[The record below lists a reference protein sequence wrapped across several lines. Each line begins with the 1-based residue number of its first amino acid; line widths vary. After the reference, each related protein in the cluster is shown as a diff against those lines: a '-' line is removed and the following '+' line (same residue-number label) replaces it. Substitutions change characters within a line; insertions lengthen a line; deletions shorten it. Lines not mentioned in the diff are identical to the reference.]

1 MSVLHLRYRFFRGRF
16 SGDSSLDRAKRE
28 VSNPHR
34 EYFTPKKNQRNR
46 NKEIM
51 VAFKTEQ
58 RAKGSR
64 NDFFTFSAY
73 HIPFHNN
80 FQGFRLLSFSMRRAL
95 PRFAQWE
102 SRFHSAQS
110 NLESKIKSQQA

>member
-1 MSVLHLRYRFFRGRF
+1 VETGPCLQQL
-16 SGDSSLDRAKRE
+16 DSSLDRAERE

-34 EYFTPKKNQRNR
+34 EYFTPKKTKEID
-46 NKEIM
+46 KEIM

-64 NDFFTFSAY
+64 NDFFIFSAY